1 MTSIEIPRGV
11 TEIGFDAF
19 YGCTGLVSRV
29 VVPNSVTNIE
39 RGAFT
44 LCKGLKEVWLP
55 RSLEDRFYP
64 GDVFRGCGDAL
75 ALNYYDTPL
84 HTIVFRSEEGAD
96 KWRLCPAGVT
106 LGDLPPS
113 PTRAGAVFSGWWT
126 ADGEPVSTETVVTG
140 DMTLEA
146 RWHVVAAPEIIPMNC
161 NGAAFWDRCY
171 VEIMC
176 ADTDAVI
183 YYSTD
188 GQIPHLTEAYRY
200 KGEFRIDRTTTI
212 RAIAVLDGVRSA
224 CVTATFERECSMP
237 QYRDGSYD
245 YDAVELTFTTGGD
258 AGWDYSWTEDYYRY
272 GDCLRSGLIGN
283 EQESW
288 LQTSV
293 VGRGT
298 FSFRWKVD
306 CEYDDFGEAAWD
318 HLAVFTNGVEA
329 VRMDGTRGWERM
341 SFTFDDD
348 GRHTIRWVFVKD
360 GYDEEDAAYED
371 CAWLGRFSWNPADV
385 AVDVGK
391 GKTVTVPGTWLG
403 KRTMRAAT
411 DVAANGRRVWECY
424 LLGLDPEE
432 ADDDFRIASFE
443 VVDGVPAFTFSHTR
457 DGSGVSFEPRIRI
470 LGKARLDDAAWTE
483 MPEGGDPALRFFKAE
498 VALP

>member
-1 MTSIEIPRGV
+1 
-11 TEIGFDAF
+11 
-19 YGCTGLVSRV
+19 
-29 VVPNSVTNIE
+29 
-39 RGAFT
+39 
-44 LCKGLKEVWLP
+44 
-55 RSLEDRFYP
+55 
-64 GDVFRGCGDAL
+64 
-75 ALNYYDTPL
+75 
-84 HTIVFRSEEGAD
+84 
-96 KWRLCPAGVT
+96 
-106 LGDLPPS
+106 
-113 PTRAGAVFSGWWT
+113 
-126 ADGEPVSTETVVTG
+126 
-140 DMTLEA
+140 MTLEA
-146 RWHVVAAPEIIPMNC
+146 RWRVVAAPVITPVDGTSFQDTCTVTI
-161 NGAAFWDRCY
+161 A
-171 VEIMC
+171 C

-183 YYSTD
+183 YCSID
-188 GQIPHLTEAYRY
+188 GWAPHLTEAYRY
-200 KGEFRIDRTTTI
+200 TDPFQIDCTTTI
-212 RAIAVLDGVRSA
+212 RAIAVRDGVRSA
-224 CVTATFERECSMP
+224 CAAATLTRAESLYYRRDAGTAGLSFMTGGNA
-237 QYRDGSYD
+237 DWD
-245 YDAVELTFTTGGD
+245 YDWPDRE
-258 AGWDYSWTEDYYRY
+258 
-272 GDCLRSGLIGN
+272 CLRSGLIGN
-283 EQESW
+283 EEESW

-385 AVDVGK
+385 AVDAGK
-391 GKTVTVPGTWLG
+391 GRTVTVPGAWLG

-411 DVAANGRRVWECY
+411 DMAANGRKVWECY
-424 LLGLDPEE
+424 LLGCDPEK
-432 ADDDFRIASFE
+432 AADDFRIASFE